1 MRILI
6 LANYANGL
14 FLFRKELLKS
24 FLDAGHEVLISV
36 PSDENCVKLKNY
48 CTKIIETPLERHGM
62 NPARDYGLF
71 RFYGKM
77 LKTEKPDVV
86 LTYTIKPNIYGALAC
101 RLGKVPYICNITGL
115 GMAIENGG
123 LMSKVL
129 LQLYRISTGK
139 AQRVFFQNERNR
151 KFIQMHG
158 IARKN
163 SGLLPGSGVNLTEHT
178 FHDYPSEAEGIHFLA
193 VIRMMR
199 DKGIEEYLS
208 AAKSIT
214 SEYNNVYFDLV
225 GEYEEDERA
234 KYEPMI
240 MELENAGKLK
250 YYGHLDSVDPV
261 FEKCHV
267 VVHPSYHEGMSNVL
281 LEAAA
286 CGRPIL
292 CSNIHGCIEAIEDG
306 KTGFTFESK
315 SAESL
320 IGAVKRILALN
331 ENERADMGRRGREY
345 IEKNFD
351 RQLVINAYKE
361 ELEKIR
367 TK

>member
-6 LANYANGL
+6 MANYANGL

-36 PSDENCVKLKNY
+36 PPDENCVKLKGY
-48 CTKIIETPLERHGM
+48 CTKLIETPLERHGS
-62 NPARDYGLF
+62 NPVKDYGLF
-71 RFYGKM
+71 KKYKKM
-77 LKTEKPDVV
+77 LKDEKPDVA
-86 LTYTIKPNIYGALAC
+86 LCYTIKPNIYGALAC
-101 RLGKVPYICNITGL
+101 RLSKVPYICNITGL

-129 LQLYRISTGK
+129 LQLYKVSTGK

-151 KFIQMHG
+151 KFMQDRG
-158 IARKN
+158 IAVKN
-163 SGLLPGSGVNLTEHT
+163 SGLLPGSGVNLTEHA
-178 FHDYPSEAEGIHFLA
+178 FHKYPSEAEGIHFLA

-199 DKGIEEYLS
+199 DKGIEEYLET
-208 AAKSIT
+208 AKAIT

-240 MELENAGKLK
+240 MELEKAGKLK

-261 FEKCHV
+261 FAKCHV

-292 CSNIHGCIEAIEDG
+292 CSNIHGCIEAIEPDV
-306 KTGFTFESK
+306 TGYTFEPKSTSSLVDSIKKMLVLAEEKRSK
-315 SAESL
+315 
-320 IGAVKRILALN
+320 
-331 ENERADMGRRGREY
+331 MGRKGREY
-345 IEKNFD
+345 MEKHFD

-367 TK
+367 LK